1 MAISSYPRTIVQNS
15 EKNNNPENG
24 LSLMIFD
31 TVSQKYKA
39 ATDATF
45 TGGGGGGG
53 GDATAAN
60 QTFQIT
66 EAQYTN
72 ALLSTTVSNGK
83 SLADLDTALSLLN
96 AILVQIN
103 GGTHGSILYSSDSGA
118 VTGKTIKK
126 LVVNSDCSFDVL
138 VDSGSND
145 LVTMFG
151 LSGKT
156 LKSGSVILPIGS
168 NTITELTVSGGDVLA
183 YE

>member
-45 TGGGGGGG
+45 TGGGG
-53 GDATAAN
+53 DATAAN
-60 QTFQIT
+60 QTLQIV
-66 EAQYTN
+66 EAQLTN
-72 ALLSTTVSNGK
+72 TLLSTAVSNGK

-103 GGTHGSILYSSDSGA
+103 GGTHGSILYSSDSGV

-126 LVVNSDCSFDVL
+126 LVVNSDCSFSVL
-138 VDSGSND
+138 VDSGNND

-168 NTITELTVSGGDVLA
+168 NTITELTVSDGDVLA

>member
-45 TGGGGGGG
+45 TGGGGGG
-53 GDATAAN
+53 DATAAN
-60 QTFQIT
+60 QTLQIV
-66 EAQYTN
+66 EAQSTN

-126 LVVNSDCSFDVL
+126 LVVNSDCSFSML
-138 VDSGSND
+138 LDSGNND
-145 LVTMFG
+145 LVAMFG

>member
-15 EKNNNPENG
+15 KKNNNPENG

-45 TGGGGGGG
+45 TGGGGG
-53 GDATAAN
+53 DATAAN
-60 QTFQIT
+60 QTLQIT
-66 EAQYTN
+66 EAQNTN